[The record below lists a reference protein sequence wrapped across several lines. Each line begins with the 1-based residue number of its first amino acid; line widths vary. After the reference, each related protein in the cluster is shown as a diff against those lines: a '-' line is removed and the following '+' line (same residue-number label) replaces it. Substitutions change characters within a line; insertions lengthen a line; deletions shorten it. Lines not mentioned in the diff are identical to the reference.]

1 MSECDCGIGFKH
13 RLQCGKGKPL
23 VHLEDHEAAMNELQA
38 KYDALETEA
47 KQLRARERA
56 DQAAEQE
63 TMNHLRVAQSQH
75 QVQLTLRGKSK
86 MFTPKAI
93 KDLISK
99 LQVMA
104 ENAESY
110 EPSAMIHCR
119 HGEKAPVINF
129 GSNPLLREF

>member
-1 MSECDCGIGFKH
+1 MSECKCQEAFPQELRCTGGRKLIHED
-13 RLQCGKGKPL
+13 
-23 VHLEDHEAAMNELQA
+23 DHEAEL
-38 KYDALETEA
+38 EA
-47 KQLRARERA
+47 VQNKLIV
-56 DQAAEQE
+56 AEQKLEEYRQRDIKAQNEENE
-63 TMNHLRVAQSQH
+63 TLNHLRVGQSQH

-110 EPSAMIHCR
+110 EPSAMIHCSSGLDQLIDFR
-119 HGEKAPVINF
+119 GPIRMEK
-129 GSNPLLREF
+129 

>member
-1 MSECDCGIGFKH
+1 MCDCMLKDFEFEMKCP
-13 RLQCGKGKPL
+13 QGKTL
-23 VHLEDHEAAMNELQA
+23 VHLEDHEFQMNQLQQ
-38 KYDALETEA
+38 KLDNALGEIEAFKEAQRKRNNEENET
-47 KQLRARERA
+47 L
-56 DQAAEQE
+56 
-63 TMNHLRVAQSQH
+63 NHLRVEQSQH
-75 QVQLTLRGKSK
+75 QVKLTLRGKCK

>member
-63 TMNHLRVAQSQH
+63 TMNHLRVEQSQH

-86 MFTPKAI
+86 MFTPRAI
-93 KDLISK
+93 KDLIK
-99 LQVMA
+99 VLGEAAQGA
-104 ENAESY
+104 EHYA
-110 EPSAMIHCR
+110 PPVMIHCS
-119 HGEKAPVINF
+119 HA
-129 GSNPLLREF
+129 LRK